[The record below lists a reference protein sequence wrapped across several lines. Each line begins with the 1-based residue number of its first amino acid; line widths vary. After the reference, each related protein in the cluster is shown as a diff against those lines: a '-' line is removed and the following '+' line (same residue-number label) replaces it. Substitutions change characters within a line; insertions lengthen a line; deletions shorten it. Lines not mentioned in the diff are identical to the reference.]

1 MAAPAIASPLP
12 DAATT
17 LSFQRVSKQFGARA
31 ALLDVTLDLRPG
43 LVGLLG
49 PNGAGKTTW
58 LRLAA
63 GLTTPSSGQVTWLDG
78 LRRREPRLDNR
89 IAYVSDGDSL
99 PRATSPMGLCTE
111 LLRCSGLPA
120 SEAEDRSHSV
130 LLRLGLE
137 SQLEAPL
144 GTLSRGQRQR
154 VKLAQAFAL
163 PASLLLLDEPL
174 NALDPIWRME
184 VAALMQEAVAAGAC
198 VVLSSHI
205 LEEVQA
211 LSTWLVL
218 LFRGRLVAAGSQNEI
233 HDLLHNRANAL
244 RIRCPEPRL
253 LARELLSRAPVSA
266 LRIEDG
272 ELCVNATDIGALYRA
287 LPAAVVAIGARIDQ
301 VTTDGDDL
309 VSLFKALSAEVR

>member
-1 MAAPAIASPLP
+1 MAGPLLAQSPQIL
-12 DAATT
+12 AF
-17 LSFQRVSKQFGARA
+17 SRVTKQFGARA
-31 ALLDVTLDLRPG
+31 ALLDVTLELRPG

-63 GLTTPSSGQVTWLDG
+63 GLTVPSQGQVTWLG
-78 LRRREPRLDNR
+78 GKARRDPSLDSR
-89 IAYVSDGDSL
+89 IAYVGDGDSL
-99 PRATSPMGLCTE
+99 PRASSALDLCAE
-111 LLRCSGLPA
+111 LLRCSGLGA
-120 SEAEDRSHSV
+120 ADAEARARATLH
-130 LLRLGLE
+130 RLGLQG
-137 SQLEAPL
+137 QLDAPL

-163 PASLLLLDEPL
+163 PASLVLLDEPL

-184 VAALMQEAVAAGAC
+184 ASALMHEAVQAGAC
-198 VVLSSHI
+198 VVVSSHI

-218 LFRGRLVAAGSQNEI
+218 LFRGRLVAAGSQAEI
-233 HDLLHNRANAL
+233 HDLLHNRANAVH
-244 RIRCPEPRL
+244 IRCPDPRL
-253 LARELLSRAPVSA
+253 LARELLSRAPVTA

-272 ELCVNATDIGALYRA
+272 DLTIHATDIHALYRA
-287 LPAAVVAIGARIDQ
+287 LPAAVVAAGLPIEQ
-301 VTTDGDDL
+301 VQTDGDDL